1 MTVDPIREGRD
12 SSQLVWND
20 AHYGRPSD
28 LIVDGYVTIGCPDHF
43 DGPFPSHLY
52 VFSTTGVLTF
62 EADLEIDLFDLC
74 VFAGFENESVAV
86 DYIARHS
93 AFINDWVDA
102 RYPGV
107 SIPADGAADL
117 PMFAAPIPIV
127 DEMPKTN
134 AELLSLACQTNL
146 FRLHKDLVT
155 GLDEWWAELKA
166 AVAASQKTHRSGRSI
181 WRRVFFRRD

>member
-12 SSQLVWND
+12 SSQLAWND

-28 LIVDGYVTIGCPDHF
+28 LILDGYVTIGCPDHF
-43 DGPFPSHLY
+43 EGPFPSHLY
-52 VFSTTGVLTF
+52 VISTTGVLTF

-74 VFAGFENESVAV
+74 VFAGFDNEGVAV

-93 AFINDWVDA
+93 AVINEWVDA

-107 SIPADGAADL
+107 SIPADGASDL
-117 PMFAAPIPIV
+117 PMFAAAVPVAGEP
-127 DEMPKTN
+127 PRTN
-134 AELLSLACQTNL
+134 AELLALARDTNL

-166 AVAASQKTHRSGRSI
+166 AVAVADRSSRSGRSL
-181 WRRVFFRRD
+181 WRRLFFRRE